1 MKEKKYHI
9 DLHEGEDMVAE
20 PKPTHRVSVMEHA
33 VPMPMSGFENHKEVL
48 DEINLIDTFNHL
60 INYVLRKS

>member
-20 PKPTHRVSVMEHA
+20 PTLRQ
-33 VPMPMSGFENHKEVL
+33 
-48 DEINLIDTFNHL
+48 LIVF
-60 INYVLRKS
+60 R

>member
-20 PKPTHRVSVMEHA
+20 PTPTHRVSVMEPYA
-33 VPMPMSGFENHKEVL
+33 
-48 DEINLIDTFNHL
+48 DEWF
-60 INYVLRKS
+60 RES

>member
-20 PKPTHRVSVMEHA
+20 PTPTHRVSVMEHA
-33 VPMPMSGFENHKEVL
+33 VPMPMSGFENH
-48 DEINLIDTFNHL
+48 
-60 INYVLRKS
+60 